1 LPKTQTWADLGFP
14 DLDEP
19 ADLIT
24 TAEDWI
30 RDNPQDALQALG
42 ADRYQLLM
50 DGRITISD
58 LSTLTTND
66 GWRDSYQ
73 ATPLA
78 TLRKE
83 TT

>member
-1 LPKTQTWADLGFP
+1 
-14 DLDEP
+14 
-19 ADLIT
+19 
-24 TAEDWI
+24 
-30 RDNPQDALQALG
+30 LG

-58 LSTLTTND
+58 LSTLTSND